1 MARHLITS
9 ALPYINGTKHL
20 GNLVGSMLPADVF
33 ARFKRQQGHDVLYI
47 CATDEHGTPT
57 EIAALKAG
65 QDFETFCA
73 ERYENEKKLYADFRL
88 SFDYFGRTSR
98 PQNHELTQHLFKKL
112 DENGWIEEKTMQMI
126 FSPADNR
133 FLPDR
138 YVEGTCPHCGYDKA
152 RGDQCEGCGKELEP
166 TELKNPRSAISGS
179 TTLEVRETKHLYL
192 RLSHMVDKIRAWV
205 DSRTGWPH
213 LSKSIAHKWL
223 DEGLQDRGITRD
235 LSWGVPV
242 PKVGYENKVFYVW
255 FDAPIGYI
263 AATKE
268 WGDAKPGRDWKS
280 WWYNTT
286 DVTYT
291 QFMGKD
297 NINFH
302 SINFP
307 ATLIGSGE
315 PWKTVDFIKG
325 FNWLNYNG
333 GKFSTSSNR
342 GVFMYQAIEILPPDY
357 WRYYLMSRAPESSDS
372 DFTWADFQ
380 ATVNKDLAD
389 VLGNLVNRTL
399 QFCAKKFGPTVPA
412 AGPLTAEDN
421 AFIAS
426 LQSAITSYTSNL
438 DGKEFRKATQDL
450 RAIWVL
456 GNEYLATT
464 APWTVAKENPERA
477 GHILNLVINFLR
489 LVASLSAPV
498 IPDTAEKIATI
509 LNTDSPHSFWPKAD
523 SLQAELKVLAPGHAF
538 TIPEVLFQKLDD
550 DTTATLEARFSGASK
565 AA

>member
-33 ARFKRQQGHDVLYI
+33 ARFKRQQGHEVLYI

-73 ERYENEKKLYADFRL
+73 ERYASEQKLYAAFRL
-88 SFDYFGRTSR
+88 SFDFFGRTSR

-152 RGDQCEGCGKELEP
+152 RGDQCESCGKELEP

-179 TTLEVRETKHLYL
+179 TALEVRATKHLYL

-235 LSWGVPV
+235 LTWGVPV
-242 PKVGYENKVFYVW
+242 PKPGYEKKVFYVW

-268 WGDAKPGRDWKS
+268 WADAVPGRDWKS
-280 WWYNTT
+280 WWYNAP

-399 QFCAKKFGPTVPA
+399 QFCAKKFGPAVPP

-438 DGKEFRKATQDL
+438 EAKEFRKATQDL

-464 APWTVAKENPERA
+464 APWTAAKENPERA

-498 IPDTAEKIATI
+498 IPDTAEKIAAI
-509 LNTDSPHSFWPKAD
+509 LNTDSPHQYWPQAD
-523 SLQAELKVLAPGHAF
+523 SLQAELKALAPGHAF

-550 DTTATLEARFSGASK
+550 DTTTALDARFSGQAK

>member
-1 MARHLITS
+1 MRHLITS

-33 ARFKRQQGHDVLYI
+33 ARFKRQQGGEVLFI

-73 ERYENEKKLYADFRL
+73 ERYESEKKLYADFRL
-88 SFDYFGRTSR
+88 SFDFFGRTSR

-112 DENGWIEEKTMQMI
+112 DENGWIEEKSMQMI
-126 FSPADNR
+126 YSEADKR

-138 YVEGTCPHCGYDKA
+138 YVEGTCPFCAYEKA
-152 RGDQCEGCGKELEP
+152 RGDQCENCGKELEP

-179 TTLEVRETKHLYL
+179 TNLEVRETKHLYL
-192 RLSHMVDKIRAWV
+192 RLSKMVDKIRAWV

-235 LSWGVPV
+235 LTWGVPV
-242 PKVGYENKVFYVW
+242 PKAGYENKVFYVW

-268 WGDAKPGRDWKS
+268 WGDAQQGRDWKS
-280 WWYNTT
+280 WWYNTN
-286 DVTYT
+286 DVVYT

-325 FNWLNYNG
+325 FNWLNYAG

-342 GVFMYQAIEILPPDY
+342 GVFMYQAIEILPADY
-357 WRYYLMSRAPESSDS
+357 WRYYLISRAPESSDS

-399 QFCAKKFGPTVPA
+399 QFCAKKFGPQVPA
-412 AGPLTAEDN
+412 AGTWTKEDD
-421 AFIAS
+421 AFVAS
-426 LQSAITSYTSNL
+426 LQSAISSYAANL
-438 DGKEFRKATQDL
+438 DGKEFRKAAQDL

-498 IPDTAEKIATI
+498 IPDTADKIAAI
-509 LNTDSPHSFWPKAD
+509 LGTGNPHQFWPQAD
-523 SLQAELKVLAPGHAF
+523 NLQVELKALPAGHAF
-538 TIPEVLFQKLDD
+538 TVPEVLFQKLDD
-550 DTTATLEARFSGASK
+550 DTTAALEARFSGAAK

>member
-1 MARHLITS
+1 
-9 ALPYINGTKHL
+9 
-20 GNLVGSMLPADVF
+20 
-33 ARFKRQQGHDVLYI
+33 
-47 CATDEHGTPT
+47 
-57 EIAALKAG
+57 
-65 QDFETFCA
+65 
-73 ERYENEKKLYADFRL
+73 
-88 SFDYFGRTSR
+88 
-98 PQNHELTQHLFKKL
+98 
-112 DENGWIEEKTMQMI
+112 
-126 FSPADNR
+126 
-133 FLPDR
+133 
-138 YVEGTCPHCGYDKA
+138 
-152 RGDQCEGCGKELEP
+152 
-166 TELKNPRSAISGS
+166 
-179 TTLEVRETKHLYL
+179 
-192 RLSHMVDKIRAWV
+192 
-205 DSRTGWPH
+205 
-213 LSKSIAHKWL
+213 
-223 DEGLQDRGITRD
+223 
-235 LSWGVPV
+235 
-242 PKVGYENKVFYVW
+242 
-255 FDAPIGYI
+255 
-263 AATKE
+263 
-268 WGDAKPGRDWKS
+268 
-280 WWYNTT
+280 
-286 DVTYT
+286 
-291 QFMGKD
+291 MGKD

-421 AFIAS
+421 AFIAN
-426 LQSAITSYTSNL
+426 LQSAITSYTTNL

-498 IPDTAEKIATI
+498 IPDTAEKIAAI
-509 LNTDSPHSFWPKAD
+509 LNTNSPHSFWPKAD
-523 SLQAELKVLAPGHAF
+523 SLLADLKVLAPGHAF

-550 DTTATLEARFSGASK
+550 ETTAALDARFSGASK